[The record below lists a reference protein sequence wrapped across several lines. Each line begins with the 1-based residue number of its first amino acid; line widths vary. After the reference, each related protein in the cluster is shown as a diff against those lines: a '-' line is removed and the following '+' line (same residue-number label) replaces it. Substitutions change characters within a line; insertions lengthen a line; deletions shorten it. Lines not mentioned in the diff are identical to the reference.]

1 MVRYPTEKEK
11 EGLLSRL
18 GERVTV
24 TLKSSGIPNSL
35 NISTKQ
41 KSELEEIGTYRTLNI
56 RLDAVNSYG
65 IMGRVDN
72 GEQAHFFFLE
82 KWEESGTSDLEHKMH
97 RNYGYDRKIVSIQ
110 KGETVLYACP
120 TEKHNGEKDAQQL
133 LSNSEITCG
142 YCKKE
147 LDSINSYQYSST
159 GGKYCN
165 QECFNMFTED

>member
-24 TLKSSGIPNSL
+24 TLKSPGIPGS
-35 NISTKQ
+35 SKKTE
-41 KSELEEIGTYRTLNI
+41 SEAEETGTYRTLNF

-72 GEQAHFFFLE
+72 GEQAHFFFLD

-97 RNYGYDRKIVSIQ
+97 RNYGYDRKIISIK
-110 KGETVLYACP
+110 KGEKILYTCS
-120 TEKHNGEKDAQQL
+120 TEKQKHSDEKNTQQIL
-133 LSNSEITCG
+133 PSAEITCG
-142 YCKKE
+142 YCNKR
-147 LDSINSYQYSST
+147 LDSVKPYQYSLG

-165 QECFNMFTED
+165 KECFNMFTED